1 MILRAKERVLIPW
14 NTDSQRVNTQL
25 VKLKKLG
32 WLCQELA

>member
-1 MILRAKERVLIPW
+1 MILRGKERVLKRW

-32 WLCQELA
+32 WLCQKLA